1 MIERVKESWWSFK
14 GSEPGRRFQD
24 RYRHRRRVSSG
35 RFGLGTVLYI
45 GGGVAIMAGGIVAV
59 PGLGPGWLIF
69 FLGLGLIAGEF
80 LPFARFMDW
89 TGVRLRRFARWAIG
103 RWTRSSPAA
112 RASIALAILICAAV
126 LGYAS
131 YRLVFGS

>member
-1 MIERVKESWWSFK
+1 MIERVKESWWHFK

-24 RYRHRRRVSSG
+24 GYRHRRRVSSG

-45 GGGVAIMAGGIVAV
+45 VGGVAIMTVGIVAV
-59 PGLGPGWLIF
+59 PGPDPGWLIF
-69 FLGLGLIAGEF
+69 FLGFGLIAGEF

-89 TGVRLRRFARWAIG
+89 AEVRLRRLARWAIG

-112 RASIALAILICAAV
+112 RTSIVLAILICAAL

>member
-1 MIERVKESWWSFK
+1 MIERVKESWWHFK

-24 RYRHRRRVSSG
+24 GYRHRRRVSSG

-45 GGGVAIMAGGIVAV
+45 VGGVAIMTVGIVAV
-59 PGLGPGWLIF
+59 PGPGPGWLIF
-69 FLGLGLIAGEF
+69 FLGFGLITGEF

-89 TGVRLRRFARWAIG
+89 AEVRLRRLARWAIG

-112 RASIALAILICAAV
+112 KASIVLAILICAAV